1 MDEKRLRLLFFA
13 PLPKLRQVNLDRIG
27 GRDENWIRHPVFKM
41 KTNRS
46 KHFIKTKISPFSF
59 SSYSEKV
66 SFRIFSRKNN
76 LFREKSKNNIFHIC
90 IETKNSELRNPSAK
104 H

>member
-1 MDEKRLRLLFFA
+1 MK
-13 PLPKLRQVNLDRIG
+13 IG
-27 GRDENWIRHPVFKM
+27 SSVKM

-46 KHFIKTKISPFSF
+46 NISLNTKISPFFF

-76 LFREKSKNNIFHIC
+76 LFREKSKNNIFHIR
-90 IETKNSELRNPSAK
+90 IETKNSEFPLLNTKPSSQSLEYASSSFLLLVSGMK
-104 H
+104 VHSF